1 MNIQQIIDKYT
12 NSTGGTSFDTLYYYM
27 PVSTFLSGVIKNDN
41 ITLWAGHVDYME
53 DQMEFQKGM
62 EAIRSIKEMDQAYAL
77 TIENGIK
84 NRFPFQLS
92 LSRAKDCY
100 PMWKVYGHGELAVM
114 LMLDYEILKKSF
126 GFISEC
132 IYEGTEEY
140 NTITQFLEGRGWLN
154 QKGQPK
160 TNQIE
165 NFLLQFPYLAKDKH
179 YAYEQEV
186 RIFRG
191 VRKDDDKLNYKISGN
206 LVIPFKDFIFPREV
220 LKGIMIS
227 PCTEEEFQLNKKTI
241 SLKLREHNF
250 THLHLGN
257 PLYPDDIVKSEILI
271 RK

>member
-1 MNIQQIIDKYT
+1 MDINTIIDKYT
-12 NSTGGTSFDTLYYYM
+12 NPAAASTYDTLYYYM
-27 PVSTFLSGVIKNDN
+27 PALTFLNSVIKNGD

-62 EAIRSIKEMDQAYAL
+62 GIIRSITEMDQAYAL
-77 TIENGIK
+77 TIEHGVK

-100 PMWKVYGHGELAVM
+100 PMWKIYGHGELAVM
-114 LMLDYEILKKSF
+114 LMLDYSLMKKEF
-126 GFISEC
+126 DYISEC
-132 IYEGTEEY
+132 IYEGTDEY
-140 NTITQFLEGRGWLN
+140 ETIKSFIEGREWLN
-154 QKGQPK
+154 QNGQPK

-165 NFLLQFPYLAKDKH
+165 NFLLQFPYLAKDRH

-191 VRKDDDKLNYKISGN
+191 VRNNDDKLNYKVSGN
-206 LVIPFKDFIFPREV
+206 MVTPYKDFVFPKET

-227 PCTEEEFQLNKKTI
+227 PCTDEEFQLNKTAI
-241 SLKLREHNF
+241 SLNLLEQGF
-250 THLHLGN
+250 SHLHFKS
-257 PLYPDDIVKSEILI
+257 PVFPDSIVKSNILI